1 LAAGPQTAYSV
12 GFEYRDPEYW
22 FVGATVNFFDN
33 IYVDIAPLTRT
44 SNFADD
50 GGIPFNDYN
59 EDIAKQLLQQ
69 ERFDN
74 YMVVNMIGGKS
85 WKTRNQYISFFAS
98 IGNILNT
105 KYKSGGFEQGRNANY
120 RQLKEDK
127 DLEIP
132 VFGNKYWFGRGTTYF
147 LNINYSF

>member
-1 LAAGPQTAYSV
+1 MSATA
-12 GFEYRDPEYW
+12 
-22 FVGATVNFFDN
+22 NFFDN
-33 IYVDIAPLTRT
+33 VYVDIAPLTRT

-50 GGIPFNDYN
+50 GGIPFNDYD
-59 EDIAKQLLQQ
+59 EDIARQLLQQ

-85 WKTRNQYISFFAS
+85 WKIGNQYISLFAS
-98 IGNILNT
+98 IGNIFDT

-127 DLEIP
+127 SLDIP

-147 LNINYSF
+147 LSLNYRF